1 MKIWTNW
8 SVFMYKTLIFLIV
21 LAFNFVLLPQTAPAD
36 EADAP
41 AEKSEAETA
50 EKPETATQVQ
60 EEAAQ
65 EESAAATE
73 ETEKA
78 EENSPEEPAKTG
90 SEETGGTAENTAENG
105 ENPEQEGENQ
115 DGQEFVAEEE
125 PADTPLVK
133 IQQGKPVKFF
143 ELYGYFNV
151 ANTFSYNMKLSGNNP
166 YMADRNTIKNVTTD
180 STTGEKITKEAN
192 EHVLN
197 WAWLKLHL
205 EPVINIA
212 ETMEIHTKL
221 SIFGNTAMGAD
232 NYDFDKKENG
242 LLRDAQLSTSANIVF
257 EGLWGVFDT
266 PIGQLKV
273 GRMPFSWGLGIL
285 YSDGNKFNTL
295 SSGNY
300 LDRLQLTIP
309 IMGFK
314 IIPAFDLAS
323 TGLLDKYHDYFIDAS
338 QKDDGFNV
346 SLMFTMQE
354 DDPAVLENKILNE
367 KTVVE
372 VGAMVMFSWKNNSSG
387 EWFKSEEDA
396 YVVPTDDKFVDPD
409 TVYAYTGQGA
419 KLWKLDAWLNLHYKI
434 FSFKTEL
441 AFLTGNIGKVRLED
455 GRDKSVKAQM
465 VGWAADLGFRVIP
478 KKFHIGLLTGIA
490 SPDDADNVQGDSWNT
505 PGNSINNSST
515 RSDHTVENFRFNK
528 DYNFNSALWNQFLG
542 RFTAGYYASLTATY
556 FFLDDLKAYVGT
568 TYTMALKENN
578 SLGGKGLPDA
588 LEPFVGID
596 YANKSG
602 MRTGL
607 RYQIGIPFSGLDT
620 DEHDTS
626 LFHYLNVY
634 LGVVF

>member
-1 MKIWTNW
+1 
-8 SVFMYKTLIFLIV
+8 MYKSLIFLMIF
-21 LAFNFVLLPQTAPAD
+21 AFNFVLLPQNAPVEGA
-36 EADAP
+36 EAP
-41 AEKSEAETA
+41 AEKSETEAA
-50 EKPETATQVQ
+50 
-60 EEAAQ
+60 EEAAS
-65 EESAAATE
+65 EEPAAAE
-73 ETEKA
+73 AEKA
-78 EENSPEEPAKTG
+78 AETSPEEPAKA
-90 SEETGGTAENTAENG
+90 EPEAAETAENPAETTETPAENG
-105 ENPEQEGENQ
+105 EAPEKEEENQ
-115 DGQEFVAEEE
+115 DGQEFVAEDETTD
-125 PADTPLVK
+125 APLVK

-151 ANTFSYNMKLSGNNP
+151 ADTFSYNMKLSGNNP
-166 YMADRNTIKNVTTD
+166 YMKSRNTVNNVITD
-180 STTGEKITKEAN
+180 ETTGERKTDKTN

-273 GRMPFSWGLGIL
+273 GRMPFHWGLGIL

-372 VGAMVMFSWKNNSSG
+372 VGAMVMFSWKGDTTG
-387 EWFKSEEDA
+387 EWFKSEEDS
-396 YVVPTDDKFVDPD
+396 YVVPTNDKFVDPD
-409 TVYAYTGQGA
+409 TVYAYTGQSA

-441 AFLTGNIGKVRLED
+441 AFLTGSIGKVRLED
-455 GRDKSVKAQM
+455 GNDSSVKAQM

-478 KKFHIGLLTGIA
+478 KKFHIGFLTGIA

-515 RSDHTVENFRFNK
+515 NSDHTVENFRFNK

-556 FFLDDLKAYVGT
+556 FFLDELKAYVGT
-568 TYTMALKENN
+568 TYSMALKENN

-607 RYQIGIPFSGLDT
+607 RYQIGVPFSGLDT
-620 DEHDTS
+620 DEHEVS

>member
-1 MKIWTNW
+1 MPKIF
-8 SVFMYKTLIFLIV
+8 VFLTVFIFSF
-21 LAFNFVLLPQTAPAD
+21 ALLPQ
-36 EADAP
+36 EASP
-41 AEKSEAETA
+41 EESESDKAAAETA
-50 EKPETATQVQ
+50 PEQTSEEEKPAEEAPS
-60 EEAAQ
+60 EEAAP
-65 EESAAATE
+65 ESGQKE
-73 ETEKA
+73 ETENVPSESTGA
-78 EENSPEEPAKTG
+78 EEKEEP
-90 SEETGGTAENTAENG
+90 E
-105 ENPEQEGENQ
+105 Q
-115 DGQEFVAEEE
+115 DGQEFVADEE
-125 PADTPLVK
+125 PLTDAPLVK
-133 IQQGKPVKFF
+133 IQQGKPVKYF

-151 ANTFSYNMKLSGNNP
+151 ANTFSYNMKLNDNNP
-166 YMADRNTIKNVTTD
+166 YMASRNTINNVVTD
-180 STTGEKITKEAN
+180 ETTGERVTRKTN

-232 NYDFDKKENG
+232 NYEFDRKENG

-285 YSDGNKFNTL
+285 YSDGNKFNSL
-295 SSGNY
+295 STGNY

-372 VGAMVMFSWKNNSSG
+372 VGAMVMFSWKNDSSG
-387 EWFKSEEDA
+387 EWVKSDDQDGR
-396 YVVPTDDKFVDPD
+396 VDPTSDHLIDPD
-409 TVYAYTGQGA
+409 TVYAFTGQSA

-441 AFLTGNIGKVRLED
+441 AFLTGSIGKIRLED

-490 SPDDADNVQGDSWNT
+490 SPDDADKVQADSWST
-505 PGNSINNSST
+505 PGNSVNNSST
-515 RSDHTVENFRFNK
+515 RSDRTVENFRFNK

-556 FFLDDLKAYVGT
+556 FFLDDLKGYVGT
-568 TYTMALKENN
+568 TYSMALKENN
-578 SLGGKGLPDA
+578 SLGGKGLPNA
-588 LEPFVGID
+588 IEPFIGID

-602 MRTGL
+602 MRLGT

-620 DEHDTS
+620 DEHDTT

>member
-1 MKIWTNW
+1 MPKIL
-8 SVFMYKTLIFLIV
+8 VFLTIFIFSFALV
-21 LAFNFVLLPQTAPAD
+21 PQETPQEEEAEPDKAAEETAS
-36 EADAP
+36 EAP
-41 AEKSEAETA
+41 AEDKKADENASEE
-50 EKPETATQVQ
+50 P
-60 EEAAQ
+60 
-65 EESAAATE
+65 AATE
-73 ETEKA
+73 TAPEK
-78 EENSPEEPAKTG
+78 ESESEKEPENNA
-90 SEETGGTAENTAENG
+90 AENTETSG
-105 ENPEQEGENQ
+105 ENAEAQEKEEELQ
-115 DGQEFVAEEE
+115 DGQEFIAEEE
-125 PADTPLVK
+125 SATDTPLVK

-166 YMADRNTIKNVTTD
+166 YMASRNTINNVVTD
-180 STTGEKITKEAN
+180 ETTGEKVTRTAN

-232 NYDFDKKENG
+232 NYEFDKKENG

-285 YSDGNKFNTL
+285 YSDGNKFNSL

-314 IIPAFDLAS
+314 LIPAFDLAS

-372 VGAMVMFSWKNNSSG
+372 VGAMVMFSWKNTSSG
-387 EWFKSEEDA
+387 EWAKSDENGGTVESTSDH
-396 YVVPTDDKFVDPD
+396 FVDPD
-409 TVYAYTGQGA
+409 KVYAYTGQGA
-419 KLWKLDAWLNLHYKI
+419 KLWKLDAWLNLYYK
-434 FSFKTEL
+434 FFALKTEL
-441 AFLTGNIGKVRLED
+441 AFLTGTIGKIRLED
-455 GRDKSVKAQM
+455 GRDKSVKTQM

-490 SPDDADNVQGDSWNT
+490 SPDDADYVQGDSWST
-505 PGNSINNSST
+505 PGNSVNNSST
-515 RSDHTVENFRFNK
+515 KSDRTVENFRFNK

-542 RFTAGYYASLTATY
+542 RFTAGYYASLTMTY
-556 FFLDDLKAYVGT
+556 FFLDDLKGYIGT
-568 TYTMALKENN
+568 TYSMALKKNN
-578 SLGGKGLPDA
+578 SLGGKGLPNA
-588 LEPFVGID
+588 IEPFIGID

-607 RYQIGIPFSGLDT
+607 RYQIGVPFSGLDT
-620 DEHDTS
+620 DEQDTS